1 MRAAAGVRPPCN
13 KPPCN
18 RRVHRRLITGMDG
31 KAPARD
37 AGNSEVLGVVLIFPA
52 ILAFAILIIFLGR
65 QVDTVSEV
73 QNAAEAGAQAAA
85 RQRTPTEGVAAAEAT
100 VKVMLADDVD
110 CAAGAGVALNAPGA
124 WAPGSNVTVT
134 VSCTPRTD
142 DLALIAA
149 PKRTLHGS
157 STALIDTYR
166 AGALP

>member
-1 MRAAAGVRPPCN
+1 MTTPAGARRA
-13 KPPCN
+13 CN
-18 RRVHRRLITGMDG
+18 RSGRGKLITGVDD
-31 KAPARD
+31 KARVRD
-37 AGNSEVLGVVLIFPA
+37 AGNSEALGVVLIFPA

-85 RQRTPTEGVAAAEAT
+85 RQRTPTAGIAAAEAT

-110 CAAGAGVALNAPGA
+110 CAGGADVALNAAGA
-124 WAPGSNVTVT
+124 WAPGSQVTVT
-134 VSCTPRTD
+134 VTCTPRTD
-142 DLALIAA
+142 DLALIPA
-149 PKRTLHGS
+149 PKRTLHGA

>member
-1 MRAAAGVRPPCN
+1 MTTAPGTRLL
-13 KPPCN
+13 CN
-18 RRVHRRLITGMDG
+18 RSCRGRLITGVDE
-31 KAPARD
+31 KARLRD
-37 AGNSEVLGVVLIFPA
+37 AGNSEALGVVLIFPA

-100 VKVMLADDVD
+100 VKAMLSDDVD
-110 CAAGAGVALNAPGA
+110 CAGGAGVALHASGA